1 MSEKTNANITR
12 RTDMD
17 SIWLKTSEK
26 PHYDTLDGN
35 KKLIIGGGISGILCA
50 YLF

>member
-1 MSEKTNANITR
+1 
-12 RTDMD
+12 MD

-35 KKLIIGGGISGILCA
+35 KKTDVLNHWRRYRMDFVRVFILIL
-50 YLF
+50 